1 MRKGYF
7 MGKTND
13 PAKII
18 KKLEEKIE
26 KLEAQIEESPKKG
39 MVFRYESG
47 QSR

>member
-1 MRKGYF
+1 
-7 MGKTND
+7 MGKAKD

-39 MVFRYESG
+39 S
-47 QSR
+47 